1 MDPDLARALQT
12 RRGFLGA
19 AALSGAGLL
28 LAGCGGGRTAI
39 ATKGAKNGIV
49 AGVPSALPGGTP
61 RRGGTFTV
69 GLVGAGSAENLFPGT
84 AAVFPDFFRAYS
96 LYNLL
101 FYPNKDMSGL
111 EPGLATAAEPNA
123 TGDVWT
129 FHLREG
135 VEWHDGKPFTA
146 NDVVYNFK
154 ALWANTEANFSASF
168 LKGIVDV
175 KNVRARDQHTVEVPL
190 TRPVGQFPSLLVLFN
205 FGVLPEGA
213 TPKSI
218 AANPIGTGPFKFKS
232 FKPGARSVFTRNP
245 NYWENGKPYVDELII
260 ETSFQDPDTLTNALL
275 SGQVNLVPGID
286 AIAARRQVTEK
297 SVQII
302 QSSFAAQQALIC
314 MRVDAGPFSDVRVR
328 QAFRLLCDRQAMI
341 NQANAGFGTPG
352 NDLLAPGTRYYASDL
367 KREHDVDEAKRL
379 LKAAG
384 ALNKTFTLKTNTFGA
399 VFQQAATVFAQQAN
413 AAGVR
418 VKVDVA
424 PNETYFTAGAY
435 NRFFGQN
442 LDQPWPSLLSAYRGD
457 LTMDAPFA
465 ETHWGHQSGGAAAQ
479 KRISDAIAAVDDGQA
494 TELWRAAQE
503 DQFKNGG
510 YLGWG
515 NLPNVDAAGKD
526 VRGLS
531 TSAGLNFNNFRL
543 QDGWLA

>member
-1 MDPDLARALQT
+1 MHMPLDPGVARAPQT
-12 RRGFLGA
+12 RRAFLGA
-19 AALSGAGLL
+19 AATAGLL
-28 LAGCGGGRTAI
+28 LAGCGGGRKVVT
-39 ATKGAKNGIV
+39 GAKNGIV
-49 AGVPSALPGGTP
+49 AGVPSALAGGTP
-61 RRGGTFTV
+61 RTGGTFTV
-69 GLVGAGSAENLFPGT
+69 GLVGGGTSENLFPGT
-84 AAVFPDFFRAYS
+84 AALFPDFFRDYS

-101 FYPNKDMSGL
+101 FYPNKDMSAL
-111 EPGLATAAEPNA
+111 EPGLATAAEPNQ
-123 TGDVWT
+123 TGDLWT
-129 FHLREG
+129 FHLRDG

-146 NDVVYNFK
+146 KDVVYNFK
-154 ALWANTEANFSASF
+154 ALWSNAEANFSASF

-175 KNVRARDQHTVEVPL
+175 KNVRARDKLTVEVPL
-190 TRPVGQFPSLLVLFN
+190 TRPVGQFPTLLVLFN
-205 FGVLPEGA
+205 FGVLPDGA
-213 TPKSI
+213 TPKSV
-218 AANPIGTGPFKFKS
+218 ATNPVGTGPFKYES
-232 FKPGARSVFTRNP
+232 FKPGSRSVFTRNP
-245 NYWENGKPYVDELII
+245 NYWENGKPYVDRLVIQS
-260 ETSFQDPDTLTNALL
+260 SFQDSDTLTNALL

-286 AIAARRQVTEK
+286 AIAARRQVSEK

-314 MRVDAGPFSDVRVR
+314 MRVDKGPFSDVRVR

-352 NDLLAPGTRYYASDL
+352 NDLLAPGTKYYAGDL

-379 LKAAG
+379 LKEAG

-399 VFQQAATVFAQQAN
+399 VFQQAATVFAQQAE

-424 PNETYFTAGAY
+424 PNETYFAPGSY

-442 LDQPWPSLLSAYRGD
+442 LDQPWPSLLTAFRGD
-457 LTMDAPFA
+457 LTMDAPFG
-465 ETHWGHQSGGAAAQ
+465 ETHWGHQPGGAAAQ
-479 KRISDAIAAVDDGQA
+479 QRISDAIAAVDDAKA
-494 TELWRAAQE
+494 TELWRVVQE
-503 DQFKNGG
+503 EQFKSGG
-510 YLGWG
+510 YLGWA
-515 NLPNVDAAGKD
+515 NIPNIDAAAKN